1 MRPPGCR
8 LSLVMPEVISKLSA
22 AVATLR
28 GEILLAGLMLAW
40 MLATAAV
47 AAGLGHRPAELLVI
61 LPLPAALL
69 LCRRWPAVAAL
80 VGCAAL
86 LTMLPVKLTSLIN
99 SALVLPLCLTAF
111 VLCFALGMSTA
122 VLVGLPGTALLA
134 LSLVVT
140 DKSFNPILVM
150 ITLGPWLAGRIM
162 RSRRALT
169 AQLQARNAELAA
181 EQDRFARESVR
192 YERARISRELH
203 DIVAHCLSVM
213 VVQASAGQRIADA
226 DPGGMAEALTTV
238 AEAAAQ
244 AQQEIGRLVELLRG
258 DLPQGTPPDLQM
270 IDELVR
276 RAATTGLQVGYRQ
289 RGSFDLAPAASQAA
303 YRVVQEA
310 LTNALKHAPGAPVM
324 VTVTDSQGEVVI
336 CVQNDPPPQR
346 PSALAASGGQFGL
359 SAMRERVI
367 ACGGSL
373 TAGADQAGGWLVR
386 AALPGRSS
394 TTGEQFN
401 VLRTAGFRQLPGV
414 PFTPGTGAANR

>member
-1 MRPPGCR
+1 
-8 LSLVMPEVISKLSA
+8 
-22 AVATLR
+22 
-28 GEILLAGLMLAW
+28 MLAAAAA
-40 MLATAAV
+40 AT
-47 AAGLGHRPAELLVI
+47 GLGHRPAELLVI
-61 LPLPAALL
+61 LPLAAALL

-86 LTMLPVKLTSLIN
+86 LAMLPLKLTSLTN

-122 VLVGLPGTALLA
+122 VFVGLPGTALLA

-140 DKSFNPILVM
+140 DKGFNPIVVM

-192 YERARISRELH
+192 YERTRISGELH

-226 DPGGMAEALTTV
+226 DHDGVAEALTTV

-244 AQQEIGRLVELLRG
+244 AQQEVGRLVELLRG
-258 DLPQGTPPDLQM
+258 DLPQSTSPDLQM

-289 RGSFDLAPAASQAA
+289 RGSCDLAPAASQAA

-310 LTNALKHAPGAPVM
+310 LTNALKHAPGAAVM
-324 VTVTDSQGEVVI
+324 VTVTDGQGEVVI
-336 CVQNDPPPQR
+336 CVQNEPAGQR

-359 SAMRERVI
+359 SAMRERVT

-386 AALPGRSS
+386 AALPVPG
-394 TTGEQFN
+394 
-401 VLRTAGFRQLPGV
+401 LRQG
-414 PFTPGTGAANR
+414 